1 MPVTGPSSHPSPFQK
16 PVCTTQRILIWLQFE
31 FFLFLGF
38 HYGVQTCE
46 SCKGFFKRTVQ
57 NKKEF
62 KCLRNNDC
70 EIHLATRKKCPA
82 CRFLK
87 CCEVGMR
94 VEGKCKMKAQ
104 MFIYC
109 PCGRVLPYY
118 PTTLMA
124 EITLLNAKPIQFQ
137 LNFHERKVNLI
148 DYVGNLI

>member
-1 MPVTGPSSHPSPFQK
+1 MFHFFTLNNNVPVTRPKFPPIPFPKTSMHQTTDFSSIFRVPCRSTDF
-16 PVCTTQRILIWLQFE
+16 IAI
-31 FFLFLGF
+31 FLFLGF

-94 VEGKCKMKAQ
+94 VEGKCKIKAQ

-109 PCGRVLPYY
+109 PCSRVLPWD
-118 PTTLMA
+118 
-124 EITLLNAKPIQFQ
+124 TLL
-137 LNFHERKVNLI
+137 H
-148 DYVGNLI
+148 

>member
-1 MPVTGPSSHPSPFQK
+1 MSHAKVPTHPPSRDQYAPHNGFFFYFQGSMQIYWFY
-16 PVCTTQRILIWLQFE
+16 CNLI
-31 FFLFLGF
+31 FLFLGF

-104 MFIYC
+104 MFIYY
-109 PCGRVLPYY
+109 PCSRVLPWY
-118 PTTLMA
+118 TLLHLIA
-124 EITLLNAKPIQFQ
+124 KITLKIAKPIQFQ
-137 LNFHERKVNLI
+137 LNFH
-148 DYVGNLI
+148 